1 MHFPQPLFVAFK
13 NNDFCY
19 FPLVLCRVVSLCF
32 LLLILSRDLEDW
44 PMGREQVSV
53 RYSTNTGQRTFPTAT
68 FYLLLLVVE
77 FYLALHC
84 AEDTVLLKALL
95 NKFPLNVS

>member
-1 MHFPQPLFVAFK
+1 MFFVTDIIMGPRRLAHGQGTSFCKVFHKYRTKDISHCYILFIAS
-13 NNDFCY
+13 
-19 FPLVLCRVVSLCF
+19 P
-32 LLLILSRDLEDW
+32 
-44 PMGREQVSV
+44 
-53 RYSTNTGQRTFPTAT
+53 
-68 FYLLLLVVE
+68 VE